1 MWKITVV
8 DDEKIIRR
16 GLKQFI
22 EESPYPFE
30 VIGEAK
36 CAEEALKQMEEAPPH
51 VCFVDIGMPNM
62 NGLDMIS
69 LMRER
74 CSSVIVVIISGFD
87 NFEYARQ
94 AVQLQAFDYVL
105 KPVPKSDL
113 NKLLDRLDKHL
124 QAKFPDECSAGSMAQ
139 EQKPLAHT
147 GDGTVLV
154 HKVTE
159 FIDSHYQDP
168 ELSIGRVASMFH
180 INPTYLS
187 KRMKQETGKSFMD
200 YITELRIAKAKEI
213 LVDINSNIKIGDLA
227 IKVGYKNQYY
237 FSRIF
242 KSKVGYCPL
251 DYKKYQPT
259 GSSK

>member
-1 MWKITVV
+1 MWKIVIV
-8 DDEKIIRR
+8 DDEKIIRK
-16 GLKQFI
+16 GLRQFI

-36 CAEEALKQMEEAPPH
+36 SANEALELLEITPPH
-51 VCFVDIGMPNM
+51 VCLVDINMPTM

-69 LMRER
+69 LMKER
-74 CSSVIVVIISGFD
+74 HPSVVVVIISGYD

-113 NKLLDRLDKHL
+113 NKLLDRLDEHL
-124 QAKFPDECSAGSMAQ
+124 QMKYPDDLHTNSELVKEESSSY
-139 EQKPLAHT
+139 T

-159 FIDSHYQDP
+159 YIDDHYQDP

-187 KRMKQETGKSFMD
+187 KRMKQEIGQSFLD
-200 YITELRIAKAKEI
+200 YVTELRIAKAKEI
-213 LVDINSNIKIGDLA
+213 LDDINSNIKIGDLA
-227 IKVGYKNQYY
+227 IKVGYKSQYY
-237 FSRIF
+237 FSRVF
-242 KSKVGYCPL
+242 KNRVGSSPL
-251 DYKKYQPT
+251 EYKKHQ
-259 GSSK
+259 